1 MLEIYF
7 PSEQPTSCPNC
18 GCRTEII
25 MEYFTANNIKQYHS
39 CLIKDCSFKFILD
52 EILSEE
58 LDILSNQNNTIFVL
72 AKKNSTHQ

>member
-1 MLEIYF
+1 
-7 PSEQPTSCPNC
+7 
-18 GCRTEII
+18 